1 MKMLVCTDGSE
12 HSEKA
17 LYKAINIAEGCSNIE
32 IAVIHVYEKKPE
44 FPYYPDYEV
53 GAVTRDN
60 VSKAELDRFEEI
72 QKQFEEER
80 EEILNEAAKV
90 FEDKGMR
97 VRKILKQGHPSETI
111 LGVAEQEGFDMVV
124 IGSRGLGGLK
134 KLFLGSV
141 SNAVLQQAKN
151 CVVAVVK

>member
-1 MKMLVCTDGSE
+1 MRMLVCIDGSE
-12 HSEKA
+12 HSVKAVEKA
-17 LYKAINIAEGCSNIE
+17 ITLAEGCSNIQ

-44 FPYYPDYEV
+44 FAYFPDYEV

-60 VSKAELDRFEEI
+60 VSKAELDRFEQI

-80 EEILNEAAKV
+80 EEILNKAATV
-90 FEDKGMR
+90 FEEKGMQ
-97 VRKILKQGHPSETI
+97 VQKILEQGHPSETI
-111 LGVAEQEGFDMVV
+111 LGVAEREGFDMIV

-141 SNAVLQQAKN
+141 SNAVIQQAKN
-151 CVVAVVK
+151 CIVAVVK

>member
-1 MKMLVCTDGSE
+1 MRMLVCIDGSE
-12 HSEKA
+12 HSVKA
-17 LYKAINIAEGCSNIE
+17 EEKAINIAEGCSNIE

-44 FPYYPDYEV
+44 FAYFPDYEV

-60 VSKAELDRFEEI
+60 VSKAELDRFDQI

-80 EEILNEAAKV
+80 EEILTKAAKV
-90 FEDKGMR
+90 FEEKGLQ
-97 VRKILKQGHPSETI
+97 VRKILEQGHPSETI
-111 LGVAEQEGFDMVV
+111 LSVAEREGFDMIV

-141 SNAVLQQAKN
+141 SNAVIQQAKK
-151 CVVAVVK
+151 CIVAVVK